1 MKNAYPNKT
10 FDKKIPEKIC
20 IKVFCVEKFVNF
32 EKSLLSL
39 MYETRNVT
47 KWIFNEGMYATIL
60 FTICS
65 KNNDDCTPVRKAVAN
80 TMNGQ
85 DWSSMMLYETKM
97 TLIR

>member
-1 MKNAYPNKT
+1 MLIPIRLLI
-10 FDKKIPEKIC
+10 KKYRKKIC
-20 IKVFCVEKFVNF
+20 IKVFCVEKFVNL

-39 MYETRNVT
+39 MYETGNVT
-47 KWIFNEGMYATIL
+47 KWMFNEGMYATIL